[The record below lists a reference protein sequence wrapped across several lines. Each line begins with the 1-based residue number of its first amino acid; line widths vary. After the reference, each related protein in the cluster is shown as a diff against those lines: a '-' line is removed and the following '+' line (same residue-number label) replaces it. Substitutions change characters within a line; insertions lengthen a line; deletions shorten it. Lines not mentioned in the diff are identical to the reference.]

1 MKTARRSIMR
11 ILAVLAIV
19 LPLSVVGLYLFNP
32 FGARSADPRERILGY
47 GVYRMP
53 AVSME
58 SAIKQGD
65 IVFVRAGYYR
75 SNSPRRGDIVT
86 ALAPG
91 IEGPVVKRV
100 IGLPGET
107 IAIDSGR
114 LLVNGSVLSEA
125 YVLEA
130 NAVSDYSLH
139 VPPIAVPQGHYF
151 LMGDNRDNSADSR
164 TWGPVP
170 REDLHGKVVAR

>member
-1 MKTARRSIMR
+1 MTTARRWIVR
-11 ILAVLAIV
+11 TLAVLAVV
-19 LPLSVVGLYLFNP
+19 LPLSVVGLYFLNP

-58 SAIKQGD
+58 PAIDKGD

-75 SNSPRRGDIVT
+75 NNPPRRGEIVT

-91 IEGPVVKRV
+91 IEGPVLKRV
-100 IGLPGET
+100 VGLPGET

-114 LLVNGSVLSEA
+114 VLVNGNVLSEA
-125 YVLEA
+125 YVLET
-130 NAVSDYSLH
+130 NAVSDCSRV
-139 VPPIAVPQGHYF
+139 VPAIAVPRGHYF
-151 LMGDNRDNSADSR
+151 LLGDNRDNSADSR
-164 TWGPVP
+164 MWGPVS